1 MNKDNKL
8 LQDAGNNLPR
18 GFYNLVLDRIK
29 DGDKILNL
37 GCGLNFNFEKIISR
51 KRRVN
56 FSLPGKDIIR

>member
-1 MNKDNKL
+1 VNENNNS
-8 LQDAGNNLPR
+8 LQGTKNNLPR

-37 GCGLNFNFEKIISR
+37 SSGLNFNFEKIISR

-56 FSLPGKDIIR
+56 FTLPGKDIIR